1 MQVTRLSV
9 TPIKG
14 LALHHPQSIEVTAS
28 GPVGDRAFYLVD
40 SNDRLTSIARTGAL
54 VGVSARWDE
63 SRQVLAL
70 SGPDGGILIEDTIR
84 LGNSHIADF
93 FGFRKAVG
101 HVVDG
106 EWAQLFSDIAGQPLR
121 LVKADEANGGRDVEP
136 LTLLGSASLA
146 ELARQSGLD
155 HVDGRR
161 FRMLIEFDGAAP
173 HEEDSW
179 VGHTLAVGN
188 AVMMGGGP
196 VQRCA
201 GTTRNPVTGEVD
213 LRTLTLIGD
222 YRGRQQSIFGPGF
235 NFGVYAST
243 ITPGRISVGDTLV
256 AIPPSTVGV

>member
-14 LALHHPQSIEVTAS
+14 LALDHPQSIEITAT

-40 SNDRLTSIARTGAL
+40 AADRLTSISKTGSL
-54 VGVSARWDE
+54 VGVSAAWND
-63 SRQVLAL
+63 SGQLLTLTDAAGGVLI
-70 SGPDGGILIEDTIR
+70 SEQIS
-84 LGNSHIADF
+84 LGAPHIADF
-93 FGFRKAVG
+93 FGFRKAQGRLVEG
-101 HVVDG
+101 P
-106 EWAQLFSDIAGQPLR
+106 WAQVFSDLAGQPLR

-136 LTLLGSASLA
+136 LTLLGSASLD

-173 HEEDSW
+173 HEEDTW
-179 VGHTLAVGN
+179 DGRLLTVGSAVI
-188 AVMMGGGP
+188 AGGGP

-201 GTTRNPVTGEVD
+201 GTTRNPLTGEVD
-213 LRTLTLIGD
+213 LRTLTLIGG
-222 YRGRQQSIFGPGF
+222 YRGRQESIFGPGF

-243 ITPGRISVGDTLV
+243 ITPGQISVGDTLV
-256 AIPPSTVGV
+256 VVSPATAGV

>member
-14 LALHHPQSIEVTAS
+14 LALDHPQSIEVTAT

-40 SNDRLTSIARTGAL
+40 ASDRLTSISKTGSL
-54 VGVSARWDE
+54 VGVSAAWDD
-63 SRQVLAL
+63 SGQLLTLSDAAGNVLI
-70 SGPDGGILIEDTIR
+70 SEQIS
-84 LGNSHIADF
+84 LGAPNVADF
-93 FGFRKAVG
+93 FGFRKARG
-101 HVVDG
+101 RVVDG
-106 EWAQLFSDIAGQPLR
+106 AWGQVFSDLAGQPLR

-136 LTLLGSASLA
+136 LTLLGNASLA

-161 FRMLIEFDGAAP
+161 FRMLIQFDGAAP

-179 VGHTLAVGN
+179 DGRTLTVGSAVI
-188 AVMMGGGP
+188 MGGGP

-201 GTTRNPVTGEVD
+201 GTTRNPLTGEVD
-213 LRTLTLIGD
+213 LRTLTLIGG
-222 YRGRQQSIFGPGF
+222 YRGRQESIFGAGF

-243 ITPGRISVGDTLV
+243 VAPGRVSVGDTLV
-256 AIPPSTVGV
+256 LGPASAGGV

>member
-14 LALHHPQSIEVTAS
+14 LALDHPQSIEITAT

-40 SNDRLTSIARTGAL
+40 ASDRLTSISKTGSL
-54 VGVSARWDE
+54 VGVSAAWDD
-63 SRQVLAL
+63 SGQLLTLSDAAGKVLI
-70 SGPDGGILIEDTIR
+70 SEQIS
-84 LGNSHIADF
+84 LGAPHIADF
-93 FGFRKAVG
+93 FGFRKARG
-101 HVVDG
+101 HEVDG
-106 EWAQLFSDIAGQPLR
+106 AWGQVFSDLAGQPLR

-136 LTLLGSASLA
+136 LTLLGNASLD

-173 HEEDSW
+173 HEEDTW
-179 VGHTLAVGN
+179 DGRLLTVGSAVI
-188 AVMMGGGP
+188 AGGGP

-201 GTTRNPVTGEVD
+201 GTTRNPLTGEVD
-213 LRTLTLIGD
+213 LRTLTLIGG
-222 YRGRQQSIFGPGF
+222 YRGRQESIFGPGF

-256 AIPPSTVGV
+256 VGPASVGGV

>member
-14 LALHHPQSIEVTAS
+14 LALDHPQSIEITAT
-28 GPVGDRAFYLVD
+28 GPVGDRVFYLVD
-40 SNDRLTSIARTGAL
+40 AADRLTSISKTGSL
-54 VGVSARWDE
+54 VGVSAAWND
-63 SRQVLAL
+63 SGQLLTLTDAAGGVLI
-70 SGPDGGILIEDTIR
+70 SEQIS
-84 LGNSHIADF
+84 LGAPNVADF
-93 FGFRKAVG
+93 FGFRKARG
-101 HVVDG
+101 HEVDG
-106 EWAQLFSDIAGQPLR
+106 AWGQVFSDLAGQPLR

-136 LTLLGSASLA
+136 LTLLGSASLD

-179 VGHTLAVGN
+179 DGRTLTVGSAVIL
-188 AVMMGGGP
+188 GGGP

-201 GTTRNPVTGEVD
+201 GTTRNPLTGEVD
-213 LRTLTLIGD
+213 LRTLTLIGG
-222 YRGRQQSIFGPGF
+222 YRGRQESIFGPGF

-243 ITPGRISVGDTLV
+243 ITPGRITVGDTLV
-256 AIPPSTVGV
+256 VVPPATAGV